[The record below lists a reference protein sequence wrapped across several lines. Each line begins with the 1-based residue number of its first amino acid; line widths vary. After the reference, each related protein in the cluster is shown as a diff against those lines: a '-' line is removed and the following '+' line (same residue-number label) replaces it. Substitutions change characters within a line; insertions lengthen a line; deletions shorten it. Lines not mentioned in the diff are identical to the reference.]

1 MHFRRT
7 FTLLVLLLGFPCL
20 HAREFAV
27 RRIGEKK
34 ANAWGTD
41 EFQITVSPLG
51 TIRHIRVGDTE
62 LVWQG
67 AALYTFPYPIAG
79 GKAIRTVQGEGYGKR
94 GLSVEAPEVSE
105 RDVDGTHIW
114 ELTHLVATKAV
125 LDGRP
130 LCRVRQTLSVTPTGE
145 IEVVYDC
152 EWLET
157 VRWSSFMV
165 LIIIDKKAC
174 SGKPFLA
181 LEAEG
186 TTHTGLLDKSS
197 PGQGGQRIRNVV
209 FEQLSLRP
217 APGPVHVMW
226 PEPAASSLYWSGG
239 LELRTGPPGLSRN
252 RPIPKGHRARL
263 KYRFL
268 LPVSQ
273 E

>member
-1 MHFRRT
+1 VHVWRT
-7 FTLLVLLLGFPCL
+7 LTLLVLLLGTPCL
-20 HAREFAV
+20 HGREFEV

-34 ANAWGTD
+34 ANVWGTD

-62 LVWQG
+62 VVWQG
-67 AALYTFPYPIAG
+67 AALYTFPYPLDG

-94 GLSVEAPEVSE
+94 GLSVEAPKVAE

-165 LIIIDKKAC
+165 LVLFDKTAC
-174 SGKPFLA
+174 PGRPFLA
-181 LEAEG
+181 LETEG
-186 TTHTGLLDKSS
+186 TTHTGLLDTSS

-209 FEQLSLRP
+209 LEQLSLRP
-217 APGPVHVMW
+217 AAGPVHVVW
-226 PEPAASSLYWSGG
+226 PEPATSALYWSRSI
-239 LELRTGPPGLSRN
+239 ELRISPRGLPRHG
-252 RPIPKGHRARL
+252 PIPKGHRARL